1 MAMTTLICP
10 HCGGIFELD
19 DERGLQPF
27 WVCPYC
33 GNRSLMQKTAD
44 AIRLRGII
52 SSQPAAPAVKQ
63 SLEAIDEN
71 EESAAEETESQ
82 DEPDKPDRTVATG
95 EQSGWPLPKAVAESE
110 TKPDQ
115 AEISKEKPVAPSTPT
130 IPAAEEVN
138 PDHYYLLAKE
148 AANQHDLPLFNTYS
162 RLALD
167 SRPTDPRI
175 YALRAVLNEEAGGFA
190 RATWASP
197 SWVLLS
203 PRSWQAALA
212 QQLYNYN
219 TALKYYSSFEQ
230 RQELTQSIARL
241 LVRQLTDQFTEQAEL
256 RCRRTLFHKKFK
268 GRYHRADLVA
278 AGYFTSA
285 LNQLNETV
293 SPLGHLDLLAA
304 LRVEI
309 QNLPPRLAR
318 RLNQV

>member
-52 SSQPAAPAVKQ
+52 SSQPATPAVKQ
-63 SLEAIDEN
+63 SLGVTDGE
-71 EESAAEETESQ
+71 EESAAEETDSQ
-82 DEPDKPDRTVATG
+82 DEPDLTAETG
-95 EQSGWPLPKAVAESE
+95 EPSSRPQPETVAESE
-110 TKPDQ
+110 TKPDL
-115 AEISKEKPVAPSTPT
+115 AEISAGKPVALSAPAVS
-130 IPAAEEVN
+130 AAEEVN

-148 AANQHDLPLFNTYS
+148 AADQHDLPHFNTYS

-175 YALRAVLNEEAGGFA
+175 YALRAVLNEEAGSFA

-197 SWVLLS
+197 PWVLLT
-203 PRSWQAALA
+203 PRARQAALA

-219 TALKYYSSFEQ
+219 TALKYFSSFEQ
-230 RQELTQSIARL
+230 RQELTQNIAKL

-256 RCRRTLFHKKFK
+256 RCSRKLFHKKFK

-278 AGYFTSA
+278 SSSFTSA
-285 LNQLNETV
+285 MNQLNDTI
-293 SPLGHLDLLAA
+293 SPLGYLDLLAA
-304 LRVEI
+304 VRVEI

-318 RLNQV
+318 RLDRV